1 MSPADSQ
8 PTLTA
13 PAHTRTHAHA
23 PHMCMHAHSHTCQIV
38 ALAISPLPSFLLLI
52 SRREGGSMKNEW
64 LPYGSGR
71 LRKKREAIGVENQF
85 RQVADI

>member
-1 MSPADSQ
+1 M
-8 PTLTA
+8 
-13 PAHTRTHAHA
+13 HAHA
-23 PHMCMHAHSHTCQIV
+23 LSHMSNHGPRNLT
-38 ALAISPLPSFLLLI
+38 SPLLFI
-52 SRREGGSMKNEW
+52 SRREGGGMKNEW